1 MRRKLQVRG
10 LAHRCTR
17 LSSKSNLNL
26 IACRSISTSPP
37 ACGPDRVQEYLDIAA
52 RLRAELEQIEGF
64 ISIERFTSLSQHGK
78 ILSLSFWRDEDAIA
92 RWREQEQHHAAQI
105 SGRNGVFRDYRIR
118 VAVVVRDYGMYE
130 RAQAPRAMPRVA
142 HKRA

>member
-1 MRRKLQVRG
+1 MYAV
-10 LAHRCTR
+10 
-17 LSSKSNLNL
+17 
-26 IACRSISTSPP
+26 IFEVEPE
-37 ACGPDRVQEYLDIAA
+37 PDRVQEYLDIAA

>member
-1 MRRKLQVRG
+1 MYAV
-10 LAHRCTR
+10 
-17 LSSKSNLNL
+17 
-26 IACRSISTSPP
+26 IFEVEPE
-37 ACGPDRVQEYLDIAA
+37 PDRVQEYLDIAA

-130 RAQAPRAMPRVA
+130 RGASTASDAAGGAQTGLKLATPMRSVAPSRALPGQGTFA
-142 HKRA
+142 HSGS

>member
-1 MRRKLQVRG
+1 MYAV
-10 LAHRCTR
+10 
-17 LSSKSNLNL
+17 
-26 IACRSISTSPP
+26 IFEVEPE
-37 ACGPDRVQEYLDIAA
+37 PDRVQEYLDIAA

-105 SGRNGVFRDYRIR
+105 NGVFRDYRIR

-130 RAQAPRAMPRVA
+130 RAQAPQAMPRVA